1 MLITL
6 NGEAREAA
14 SGKSLLDLV
23 KELGLDPKAVVAERN
38 GNIVERA
45 SFAELVLAEGDTLEL
60 IRLVGGG

>member
-1 MLITL
+1 MIITL
-6 NGEAREAA
+6 NGEEREAA

-38 GNIVERA
+38 GGIVERA
-45 SFAELVLAEGDTLEL
+45 SFDGVVLDEGDTLEL